1 MWVLD
6 FLEDLE
12 SDFSVFHR
20 VEDITI
26 LDGPRFFRLA
36 HRIFAYSGVMT
47 ARFAEQEHK
56 QSPQPQQIGTS
67 FSSGVVHVPIEQ
79 LQMDGIVE
87 RRSASV
93 SGI

>member
-6 FLEDLE
+6 HMDDLE

-20 VEDITI
+20 VEDITA

-36 HRIFAYSGVMT
+36 HRIFAYAGVMA
-47 ARFAEQEHK
+47 ARLAEQEK
-56 QSPQPQQIGTS
+56 DRSPAPAARPPGRG
-67 FSSGVVHVPIEQ
+67 GVVEVPLAQ

-87 RRSASV
+87 RRSAS
-93 SGI
+93 GL